1 MMHSFFRLSRHLV
14 VPVFFVTGILASA
27 SSISAAADAMQ
38 VTTEAFQESVVK
50 NKDGKPEKKRE
61 PVKTAMPGTEV
72 IYVITYR
79 NTGDKPAEKVVVNNP
94 VPEHLAYI
102 PGSAQGAGTRIE
114 FSVDKGKQF
123 GALET
128 LRVKAANG
136 VTRVAKGEDVT
147 HVRWMVMAP
156 VSPGASDSVTYKA
169 VIK

>member
-1 MMHSFFRLSRHLV
+1 MKILNYPKRIVLGLSFIFAFQFCGV
-14 VPVFFVTGILASA
+14 
-27 SSISAAADAMQ
+27 SIGAAADAMQ
-38 VTTEAFQESVVK
+38 VTTEAFQEIVVK
-50 NKDGKPEKKRE
+50 NKDGKPEKKRQ
-61 PVKTAMPGTEV
+61 PVKTAIPGGEV

-79 NTGDKPAEKVVVNNP
+79 NTGDKPAENVVVNNA
-94 VPEHLAYI
+94 VPEHLVYV
-102 PGSAQGAGTRIE
+102 PSSAQGAGTRVE

-136 VTRVAKGEDVT
+136 ATRLAKGEDVT
-147 HVRWMVMAP
+147 HLRWVVLAP

>member
-1 MMHSFFRLSRHLV
+1 MKHFFFRLSRRLV
-14 VPVFFVTGILASA
+14 VPVFFVTGILAGA

-38 VTTEAFQESVVK
+38 VTTEAFQEVVVK
-50 NKDGKPEKKRE
+50 NKDGKPEKKRQ
-61 PVKTAMPGTEV
+61 PVKTAIPGGEV

-79 NTGDKPAEKVVVNNP
+79 NTGDKPAENVVVNNP
-94 VPEHLAYI
+94 VPQHLAYI
-102 PGSAQGAGTRIE
+102 PGSAQGAGTRVE

-136 VTRVAKGEDVT
+136 ATRLAKGDDVT
-147 HVRWMVMAP
+147 HVRWVVLGP

-169 VIK
+169 RIK

>member
-1 MMHSFFRLSRHLV
+1 MMHSFFELPRHLV
-14 VPVFFVTGILASA
+14 VPVFFVTGLLASA

-38 VTTEAFQESVVK
+38 VTTEAFQEVLVK
-50 NKDGKPEKKRE
+50 DKDGKPEKKRQT
-61 PVKTAMPGTEV
+61 VKTAVPGSEI

-79 NTGDKPAEKVVVNNP
+79 NTGDKPAENVVVNNA
-94 VPEHLAYI
+94 VPEHLVYV
-102 PGSAQGAGTRIE
+102 PGSAQGAGTRVE

-136 VTRVAKGEDVT
+136 ATRLAKGQDVT
-147 HVRWMVMAP
+147 HLRWLVLAP

>member
-1 MMHSFFRLSRHLV
+1 MKLSSLNHPKRV
-14 VPVFFVTGILASA
+14 VLGVAFVFAFLSCGI
-27 SSISAAADAMQ
+27 SIGAAADAMQ
-38 VTTEAFQESVVK
+38 VTTEAFQDVVVK
-50 NKDGKPEKKRE
+50 NKDGKPEKKRQ
-61 PVKTAMPGTEV
+61 PVKTAIPGGEV

-79 NTGDKPAEKVVVNNP
+79 NTGDKPAENVVVNNP

-102 PGSAQGAGTRIE
+102 PGSAQGAGTRVE

-136 VTRVAKGEDVT
+136 AVRMAKGEDVT
-147 HVRWMVMAP
+147 HVRWVVLTP

-169 VIK
+169 IIK

>member
-1 MMHSFFRLSRHLV
+1 MIPL
-14 VPVFFVTGILASA
+14 
-27 SSISAAADAMQ
+27 ISNGVAAAMLTSAQ
-38 VTTEAFQESVVK
+38 
-50 NKDGKPEKKRE
+50 DGYEKSKVHDMLAGGDLKLLFVAPERL
-61 PVKTAMPGTEV
+61 AMPGFFDTLIERGLTALV
-72 IYVITYR
+72 I
-79 NTGDKPAEKVVVNNP
+79 DEA
-94 VPEHLAYI
+94 HLL
-102 PGSAQGAGTRIE
+102 E
-114 FSVDKGKQF
+114 DC